1 MSKMNMIKKVD
12 LDQQNYTYSS
22 YVVAG
27 DFIFTSISRGGGKNI
42 EEQTENSI
50 KSLEVLLKDAGVT
63 LDEVVKTT
71 VTIKRGE
78 DFEKVKDV
86 YRCYFQ
92 NGYPARNTIIV
103 EEFLNEKILMQIE
116 AIAYKPKH

>member
-1 MSKMNMIKKVD
+1 MSKINAIKKVD

-27 DFIFTSISRGGGKNI
+27 DFIFTSICNDGGRNI

-50 KSLEVLLKDAGVT
+50 KNLEVLLKDAGVT

-78 DFEKVKDV
+78 NFEKVKDV
-86 YRCYFQ
+86 YRRYFL

-103 EEFLNEKILMQIE
+103 EEFLNDKILMQIE
-116 AIAYKPKH
+116 AIAYKPKQ

>member
-1 MSKMNMIKKVD
+1 MSKINPIKKVD
-12 LDQQNYTYSS
+12 LDQKDYTYSS

-27 DFIFTSISRGGGKNI
+27 DFIFTSIRSGSGKNI

-50 KSLEVLLKDAGVT
+50 KSLEVLLKDVGVT

-71 VTIKRGE
+71 VTIKQGE
-78 DFEKVKDV
+78 NFERVKDV
-86 YRCYFQ
+86 YRRYFQ

-103 EEFLNEKILMQIE
+103 EEFLNEGILVQIE
-116 AIAYKPKH
+116 AIAYKPQA